1 MTMNLYMKGSLAGLL
16 AVATIGCWMTPEGTR
31 GIAEDF
37 LRRIGSPVERP
48 EKWTVASDAGEVF
61 VTTNNGVV
69 GINPLDGQ
77 VFWYS
82 ANKRSETPETPRT
95 SVKWKTASESR
106 AALESLARTF
116 GATQAWVPTYEVFRL
131 DSLEAGKVRR
141 GLAVL
146 KLEQKVNGLDTVNG
160 GNLIR
165 LDADPHTG
173 ALLALKRNYLTRHEG
188 TTPTRSVA
196 EAREKARSTL
206 QDELRRAKLGSVPS
220 IASSRLC
227 YSVEQSVLNRPA
239 SEGTVSTLPMTARLA
254 YEVVFAGTPEPHH
267 PEKTRQVKLY
277 VDAQNGD
284 ILFRAYDA
292 LK

>member
-1 MTMNLYMKGSLAGLL
+1 MMTLASLLL
-16 AVATIGCWMTPEGTR
+16 TGCWMTPEGTR
-31 GIAEDF
+31 GIAETF

-48 EKWTVASDAGEVF
+48 EKWTVAADAGEVL

-82 ANKRSETPETPRT
+82 ANKRAETPEAPRT
-95 SVKWKTASESR
+95 GVKWKTAAEAR

-116 GATQAWVPTYEVFRL
+116 GASQGWVPTYEVFRL
-131 DSLEAGKVRR
+131 DSVESGKVRR

-173 ALLALKRNYLTRHEG
+173 ALLALKRNYLTSHEG
-188 TTPTRSVA
+188 ATPSLTATT
-196 EAREKARSTL
+196 AREKARAAL
-206 QDELRRAKLGSVPS
+206 QSELRQAKLGSVPA

-227 YSVEQSVLNRPA
+227 YSVEQSALNRPA
-239 SEGTVSTLPMTARLA
+239 NEGSTATLPMTARLA
-254 YEVVFAGTPEPHH
+254 YEVVFAGTPEPRH
-267 PEKTRQVKLY
+267 PDKTRHVKLY
-277 VDAQNGD
+277 VDAQNGN
-284 ILFRAYDA
+284 ILYRAYDA

>member
-1 MTMNLYMKGSLAGLL
+1 MTRSRRNWMLGLCL
-16 AVATIGCWMTPEGTR
+16 PTVVGCWMTPEGTR
-31 GIAEDF
+31 GIAETF

-48 EKWTVASDAGEVF
+48 EKWTVAADAGEVF

-82 ANKRSETPETPRT
+82 ANKRSETPEAPRT
-95 SVKWKTASESR
+95 SIKWKTTAEAR
-106 AALESLARTF
+106 AALESLAKTF
-116 GATQAWVPTYEVFRL
+116 GANQGWVPTYEVFRL
-131 DSLEAGKVRR
+131 DSVESGKVRR

-173 ALLALKRNYLTRHEG
+173 ALLALKRNYLTSHEG
-188 TTPTRSVA
+188 ATPSLTATT
-196 EAREKARSTL
+196 AREKARAALLS
-206 QDELRRAKLGSVPS
+206 ELRQAKLGSVPA

-239 SEGTVSTLPMTARLA
+239 SEGTTATLPMTARLA
-254 YEVVFAGTPEPHH
+254 YEVVFAGTPEPRH
-267 PEKTRQVKLY
+267 PDKTRNVKLY
-277 VDAQNGD
+277 VDAQDGN
-284 ILFRAYDA
+284 ILYRAYDA

>member
-1 MTMNLYMKGSLAGLL
+1 MMTLASLLL
-16 AVATIGCWMTPEGTR
+16 TGCWMMPEGTR
-31 GIAEDF
+31 GIAETF

-48 EKWTVASDAGEVF
+48 EKWTVAADAGEVF

-82 ANKRSETPETPRT
+82 ANKRAETPEAPRT
-95 SVKWKTASESR
+95 SVKWRTAAQARE
-106 AALESLARTF
+106 ALESLAKTF
-116 GATQAWVPTYEVFRL
+116 GASQGWVPTYEVFRL
-131 DSLEAGKVRR
+131 DSVESGKVRR

-173 ALLALKRNYLTRHEG
+173 ALLALKRNYLTSHEG
-188 TTPTRSVA
+188 ATASLTATT
-196 EAREKARSTL
+196 AREKARAAL
-206 QDELRRAKLGSVPS
+206 QSELRQAKLGSVPA

-227 YSVEQSVLNRPA
+227 YSVEQSALNRPA
-239 SEGTVSTLPMTARLA
+239 SEGSGTTTPLTAHLA
-254 YEVVFAGTPEPHH
+254 YEVVFAGSPEPRH
-267 PEKTRQVKLY
+267 PDKTRNVKLY
-277 VDAQNGD
+277 VDAQDGN
-284 ILFRAYDA
+284 ILFRDYDA